1 MQMIAQREQIMRPQ
15 NQQSFQPQNFNLKR
29 TIAHFLFFVYALLSN
44 GAKTFRR
51 KLKMM
56 LFYQYRPL
64 VTFFADPKILPSDR
78 PKVLVNI
85 AHIVAEEEANHPQR
99 AVAKV
104 ERLQKTIDGLFSSFS
119 HCELT
124 IVVSSLVGRNVVHR
138 LPDYQRQRIH
148 LQLEPNYDPLFI
160 GFRVQEQLIEN
171 ADRFD
176 WFIFVEDDILIH
188 DSCFLDKLIA
198 FSKHSTVQDVLM
210 PNRYELL
217 EGTKRYIDL
226 TIDSEL
232 AWNRLSKIEVNGVKF
247 AECSNPHSGMYCL
260 SKAQIQFWK
269 RSGRLFHNQNIMVSP
284 LESAA
289 TFCLLECFNLYKPHP
304 QNLHYLEVQHYD
316 TKYSKLYPAIDSPYT
331 LIPMQKPVQRS
342 VQISARSS

>member
-1 MQMIAQREQIMRPQ
+1 MRPQ
-15 NQQSFQPQNFNLKR
+15 DQNNSLSQNFNPKR
-29 TIAHFLFFVYALLSN
+29 TIAHFLFFVYGLLSN
-44 GAKTFRR
+44 GSKAFQR

-64 VTFFADPKILPSDR
+64 VTFFSDPVISRGDR

-85 AHIVAEEEANHPQR
+85 AHIVTEEEAKHPQR

-104 ERLQKTIDGLFSSFS
+104 ERLQKTIDGLLSSFS

-124 IVVSSLVGRNVVHR
+124 IVVSSLAGRNVVHH
-138 LPDYQRQRIH
+138 LPNYQRQCIH
-148 LQLEPNYDPLFI
+148 LQLEPSYDPLYI
-160 GFRVQEQLIEN
+160 GFRIQEKLLQN
-171 ADRFD
+171 AEQFD
-176 WFIFVEDDILIH
+176 WFVFLEDDILIQ

-269 RSGRLFHNQNIMVSP
+269 RSGRLFSHQNIMVSP
-284 LESAA
+284 LESAV

-316 TKYSKLYPAIDSPYT
+316 TKYSKLYPAVGSPYT
-331 LIPMQKPVQRS
+331 LMPVQK
-342 VQISARSS
+342 SA